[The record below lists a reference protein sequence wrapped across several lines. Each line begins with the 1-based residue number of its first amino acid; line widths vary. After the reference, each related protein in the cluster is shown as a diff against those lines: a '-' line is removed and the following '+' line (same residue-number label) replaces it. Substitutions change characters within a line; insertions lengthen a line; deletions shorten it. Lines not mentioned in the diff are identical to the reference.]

1 MRERPA
7 LMHRWKSGLRRRRPQ
22 RGLTLIE
29 ALTALVVTLIFVGGV
44 TAAFIQ
50 IVRAA
55 DEAEAMVRANSA
67 ARGAVDQIANELRQL
82 QLDANREFRQLRLIN
97 RPLAHGNNMDMDG
110 SGEPGQSHVNGRD
123 GEGSW
128 TTDEDR
134 HAQIGPHYERPNFVD
149 LPDLGDDLIDT
160 DVRFSADEISWIVA
174 GTGGQLRVGY
184 RIDEF
189 EGEENVLVR
198 WFQEGDDPVQVEPV
212 IFDVVSLDI
221 LAWDVNA
228 EIKDESPF
236 QPIVPYWVEEW
247 DSVPILLEPDRFV
260 PGVNPPLF
268 PDGQPVVQ
276 VEPFYIPPSFY
287 IRVTVNADPLPL
299 REIPRNDWPMGDR
312 PLNTVAISTVVNVE
326 SVLHGQLYYDYIR
339 E

>member
-1 MRERPA
+1 MRRR
-7 LMHRWKSGLRRRRPQ
+7 HLRRR

-29 ALTALVVTLIFVGGV
+29 ALTALTVTLIFVGGV

-55 DEAEAMVRANSA
+55 DEAEAMVRANAA

-82 QLDANREFRQLRLIN
+82 QLDVNREFRQLRLVN
-97 RPLAHGNNMDMDG
+97 RPLAHGDNIDLDG
-110 SGEPGQSHVNGRD
+110 SGAPGQSHVDGRD
-123 GEGSW
+123 GETSW
-128 TTDEDR
+128 TTGADR
-134 HAQIGPHYERPNFVD
+134 HAEFGPYYERPNFVD

-160 DVRFSADEISWIVA
+160 DVRFSADEISWIVP
-174 GTGGQLRVGY
+174 GTGGQLRAGY

-189 EGEENVLVR
+189 DGEENVLVR
-198 WFQEGDDPVQVEPV
+198 WTRLGSDPEQVEPV
-212 IFDVVSLDI
+212 IFDVVSLDL

-228 EIKDESPF
+228 EVEEGSPF

-247 DSVPILLEPDRFV
+247 DSVPILQNPDRYV
-260 PGVNPPLF
+260 PGVNPPLL
-268 PDGQPVVQ
+268 PDGRPIVE

-287 IRVTVNADPLPL
+287 VRVTVNADPLPL
-299 REIPRNDWPMGDR
+299 REIPRSDWPLGDR
-312 PLNTVAISTVVNVE
+312 PLNTVSVSTVINVE
-326 SVLHGQLYYDYIR
+326 SVLQGQHYYDYIR